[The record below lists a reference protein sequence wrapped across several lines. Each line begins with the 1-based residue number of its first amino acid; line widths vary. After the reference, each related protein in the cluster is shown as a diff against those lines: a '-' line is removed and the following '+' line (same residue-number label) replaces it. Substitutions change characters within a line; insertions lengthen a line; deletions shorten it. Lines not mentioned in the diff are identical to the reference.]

1 MNSLISP
8 ILPSVGSLA
17 RRWESRFYLI
27 LAIALGLFIVADFSL
42 KGLYG
47 ARGAD
52 VDDSLLNFRLSS
64 PPASPDILIVDIDER
79 SLERVGREQGRW
91 PWSRAVLAEAL
102 ANIAEAEP
110 AAVLLNVHVSER
122 DTRDPAG
129 DEALAEV
136 AAAYDRLVFPFIRL
150 PSVND
155 GVSQLEA
162 AQIPGARPTG
172 EPSDGPTTVAA
183 VLPMFSSLQRNMG
196 ASNLLTDDDGI
207 VRRYQYWL
215 PAGGAYLPSSVVS
228 VVKLAGGEIEPG
240 TEKSSKLNWRN
251 KRGAYTRISFA
262 DLYEGMRGT
271 STFDFSRFSGK
282 IVIIGASAPG
292 ISTVKPTAISA
303 TVDDNTIIATAID
316 DALSGTSLTVTSP
329 LLGLALSLVMLA
341 LLSRAFLVGADQSV
355 ITRVFTVGQTA
366 LVVIT
371 FFSLSYSNFV
381 IDLTLPFKAGLAYFA
396 IAKTYYGAQHATERG
411 FDRFW
416 DASRARDAETV
427 IIMLFDMERVGSRQL
442 ITRTR
447 RQLEREL
454 SWEAVLHVNDFVD
467 SQTFLGAGMTQVEL
481 LLAFLPPESSV
492 RSLTADPLA
501 THEGVK
507 VLQVS
512 IKDLDERQCRA
523 VVWRKVVDNVLPSP
537 GEVFST

>member
-1 MNSLISP
+1 MNSLISR

-52 VDDSLLNFRLSS
+52 VDDSLLNLRLSS
-64 PPASPDILIVDIDER
+64 PPASSDILIVDIDER

-215 PAGGAYLPSSVVS
+215 PAGGSYLPSSVVS
-228 VVKLAGGEIEPG
+228 VVKLAGGDIEPG

-303 TVDDNTIIATAID
+303 TVDDNIIIATAID
-316 DALSGTSLTVTSP
+316 DALSDTSLTVTSP

-341 LLSRAFLVGADQSV
+341 LLSRAFLIGADQSV

-381 IDLTLPFKAGLAYFA
+381 IDLTLPFKVGLAYFA
-396 IAKTYYGAQHATERG
+396 IAKTFYGAQHATERG
-411 FDRFW
+411 FERFW
-416 DASRARDAETV
+416 DASRVREAETV
-427 IIMLFDMERVGSRQL
+427 IIMLFDMERPGSRQL
-442 ITRTR
+442 ITKVR

-467 SQTFLGAGMTQVEL
+467 GRTFLGAGMTQVEL
-481 LLAFLPPESSV
+481 LLAFLPSESSV
-492 RSLTADPLA
+492 RSVMGAQFA
-501 THEGVK
+501 TREGAK

-537 GEVFST
+537 GELFSA

>member
-1 MNSLISP
+1 MNSVISR
-8 ILPSVGSLA
+8 ILPSVGSLT

-27 LAIALGLFIVADFSL
+27 LAIALGLFIVTDFSL

-52 VDDSLLNFRLSS
+52 VDDSLLNLRLSS

-102 ANIAEAEP
+102 ANIAEAQP

-155 GVSQLEA
+155 GVSRLEA

-215 PAGGAYLPSSVVS
+215 PAGGSYLPSSVAS
-228 VVKLAGGEIEPG
+228 VVKLAGGDIEPG

-251 KRGAYTRISFA
+251 KRGDYTRISFA

-271 STFDFSRFSGK
+271 SPFDFGRFSGK

-303 TVDDNTIIATAID
+303 TVDDNIIIATAID
-316 DALSGTSLTVTSP
+316 DAMSGTALTVTSP
-329 LLGLALSLVMLA
+329 LLGLALSIVILA

-381 IDLTLPFKAGLAYFA
+381 IDLTLPFKVGLAYFA

-416 DASRARDAETV
+416 DASRAREAETV

-442 ITRTR
+442 ITRAR

-492 RSLTADPLA
+492 RSLTADQLA
-501 THEGVK
+501 TREGVK

-537 GEVFST
+537 GEVFSA

>member
-1 MNSLISP
+1 MNSLISR

-52 VDDSLLNFRLSS
+52 VDDSLLNLRLSS
-64 PPASPDILIVDIDER
+64 PPASSDILIVDIDER

-215 PAGGAYLPSSVVS
+215 PAGGSYLPSSVVS
-228 VVKLAGGEIEPG
+228 VVKLAGGDIEPG
-240 TEKSSKLNWRN
+240 TEKFSKLNWRN

-303 TVDDNTIIATAID
+303 TVDDNIIIATAID
-316 DALSGTSLTVTSP
+316 DALSDTSLTVTSP

-341 LLSRAFLVGADQSV
+341 LLSRAFLIGADQSV
-355 ITRVFTVGQTA
+355 ITRVFTLGQTA

-381 IDLTLPFKAGLAYFA
+381 IDLTLPFKVGLAYFA
-396 IAKTYYGAQHATERG
+396 IAKTFYGAQHATERG
-411 FDRFW
+411 FERFW
-416 DASRARDAETV
+416 DASRVREAETV
-427 IIMLFDMERVGSRQL
+427 IIMLFDMERPGSRQL
-442 ITRTR
+442 ITKVR

-467 SQTFLGAGMTQVEL
+467 GRPFLGAGMTQVEL
-481 LLAFLPPESSV
+481 LLAFLPSESSV
-492 RSLTADPLA
+492 RSVMGAQFA
-501 THEGVK
+501 TREGAK

-537 GEVFST
+537 GELFSA

>member
-1 MNSLISP
+1 
-8 ILPSVGSLA
+8 
-17 RRWESRFYLI
+17 
-27 LAIALGLFIVADFSL
+27 
-42 KGLYG
+42 
-47 ARGAD
+47 
-52 VDDSLLNFRLSS
+52 
-64 PPASPDILIVDIDER
+64 
-79 SLERVGREQGRW
+79 
-91 PWSRAVLAEAL
+91 
-102 ANIAEAEP
+102 
-110 AAVLLNVHVSER
+110 
-122 DTRDPAG
+122 
-129 DEALAEV
+129 
-136 AAAYDRLVFPFIRL
+136 
-150 PSVND
+150 
-155 GVSQLEA
+155 
-162 AQIPGARPTG
+162 
-172 EPSDGPTTVAA
+172 
-183 VLPMFSSLQRNMG
+183 MFSSLQRNMG

-215 PAGGAYLPSSVVS
+215 PAGGSYLPSSVVS
-228 VVKLAGGEIEPG
+228 VVKLAGGDIEPG

-316 DALSGTSLTVTSP
+316 DALSGTALTVTSP

-341 LLSRAFLVGADQSV
+341 LLSRAFLIGADQSV

-381 IDLTLPFKAGLAYFA
+381 IDLTLPFKVGLAYFA
-396 IAKTYYGAQHATERG
+396 IAKTFYGAQHATERG
-411 FDRFW
+411 FERFW
-416 DASRARDAETV
+416 DASRVREAETV
-427 IIMLFDMERVGSRQL
+427 IIMLFDMERPGSRQL
-442 ITRTR
+442 ITKVR

-467 SQTFLGAGMTQVEL
+467 GRTFLGAGMTQVEL

-492 RSLTADPLA
+492 RSVMGAQFA
-501 THEGVK
+501 TREGAK

-537 GEVFST
+537 GELFSA